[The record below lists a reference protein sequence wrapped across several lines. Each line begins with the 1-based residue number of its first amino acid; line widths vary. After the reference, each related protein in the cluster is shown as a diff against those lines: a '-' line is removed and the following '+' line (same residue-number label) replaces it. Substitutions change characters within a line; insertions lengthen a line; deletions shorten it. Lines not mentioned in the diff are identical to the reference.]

1 MILARIISFVF
12 HPLLMATYLFGVFAI
27 CYPLGFDPLNDE
39 ATYWRFVLNLFFLTF
54 MVPALV
60 IGVFKSIGSIDS
72 VMMKSRRE
80 RVLPFIVIASVYI
93 AVTIMVHQMIRVNI
107 NDNLLRFLLVIDAL
121 VIVSTIVTLFFKVS
135 VHSIAAWGF
144 IGVMFYLN
152 LIMDNGAVLY
162 PTLISILLAGIIM
175 SARLKL
181 NVHTS
186 REVSIGAGIGLVTSV
201 IGMIILFPY

>member
-1 MILARIISFVF
+1 
-12 HPLLMATYLFGVFAI
+12 MATYLFSVFAVY
-27 CYPLGFDPLNDE
+27 YPLGFEPLNDD

-54 MVPALV
+54 MFPALV
-60 IGVFKSIGSIDS
+60 IGVFKSMGTIDS

-80 RVLPFIVIASVYI
+80 RVLPFMVIASVYI

-107 NDNLLRFLLVIDAL
+107 NDNLLRFLLIVDAL

-162 PTLISILLAGIIM
+162 PTLISILVAGIIM

-181 NVHTS
+181 NVHS
-186 REVSIGAGIGLVTSV
+186 PREVSIGAGIGLLTSAV
-201 IGMIILFPY
+201 GMFILFPY